1 MLSRDKP
8 HRFKKEC
15 FFDGLETEVER
26 KVCGLDYNPDGPPFH
41 LRSLWRKNTFGNH
54 KSVAPGRFFQFLS
67 QIDNFIFRQPNH
79 NFLFQIME
87 KFFMPDHSDLLNS
100 FLIFLTPEEA
110 VKINKTMDYFLQV
123 NLSKFLNKLNI
134 FYQKQPAQV
143 RFCVKL
149 LQMFKFITDTELF
162 LETICNFRGIVLI
175 ICICFR
181 FPSDP

>member
-1 MLSRDKP
+1 MTEPKSVIS
-8 HRFKKEC
+8 C
-15 FFDGLETEVER
+15 YGL
-26 KVCGLDYNPDGPPFH
+26 CNPDGPPFH
-41 LRSLWRKNTFGNH
+41 LRCEWKKNTFGNH
-54 KSVAPGRFFQFLS
+54 KSAAPGRFFNFCLKSIISLYFLY
-67 QIDNFIFRQPNH
+67 FIFRQPNH
-79 NFLFQIME
+79 NSLFQIME

-149 LQMFKFITDTELF
+149 LHMFKFITDTKLF
-162 LETICNFRGIVLI
+162 LETICNFRGIMLI
-175 ICICFR
+175 ISICFR
-181 FPSDP
+181 FPSDPQGDSMF